1 MPPVNLMIVLAL
13 AAVGVALIIARY
25 RSERRLRKS
34 MQNWQRS
41 HEQLQH
47 SQERRQL
54 AQDRLDRSLDALGEF
69 IKAAKDDLV
78 KQDAANPP
86 AVGDNGI
93 IRQGARF
100 CPHCNDGQI
109 RPSGADLRRTVTMD
123 AGSVRVRSGKIR
135 YYARRGRRLRS
146 ASIRAQAIRRLV

>member
-69 IKAAKDDLV
+69 IRAAKDDLA

-86 AVGDNGI
+86 AVGDNGKA
-93 IRQGARF
+93 GKHPRF
-100 CPHCNDGQI
+100 CSQCN
-109 RPSGADLRRTVTMD
+109 RPK
-123 AGSVRVRSGKIR
+123 VRSSQSAFRPAVAMGAGNRTR
-135 YYARRGRRLRS
+135 YYARRVRRRN
-146 ASIRAQAIRRLV
+146 AVSIRAQAIRRLA